1 MRIAIISPFQLRLRR
16 GIECSAGS
24 LAVAFARQAQDVEIL
39 CWAGSLV
46 PDQRL
51 QASGVRYSIMPVK
64 RYFQAYWAVL
74 FYALHIIRT
83 KPDVVII
90 FFADYGEALALALT
104 RRLYR
109 PVVIFS
115 VGYPLELVPHRFKA
129 FKAWQLGEHLD
140 GIVVKAPHMARAIGE
155 FFGRPA
161 IYIPNGV
168 DTDYFRPAD
177 NLSRMSENFQLI
189 TVAAIERRKGFEVVL
204 SALPGVLEQQQNIQY
219 TIVGDGPDCEWLRKT
234 VADLRL
240 DAHVR
245 LPGAVNDVRPFMREA
260 DLFLLPSYGEGMPNA
275 YLEALAMGLPT
286 IVSNDPP
293 YDTIAG
299 PAFSI
304 RVNRSDPNMMENA
317 ILSLLRDPHRRK
329 QMGQAAR
336 REAETKYNWNSVAT
350 EYLKL
355 ISTLFETDLSLAE

>member
-16 GIECSAGS
+16 GIECSAGN
-24 LAVAFARQAQDVEIL
+24 LAVAFARQVQEVEIL

-51 QASGVRYSIMPVK
+51 HASGVKYSIMPIR
-64 RYFQAYWAVL
+64 RYFQAYWAVP
-74 FYALHIIRT
+74 FYAQQFVRT

-90 FFADYGEALALALT
+90 FFADYGEALALALV

-109 PVVIFS
+109 PTLIFS
-115 VGYPLELVPHRFKA
+115 VGYPFELVPHRFEA
-129 FKAWQLGEHLD
+129 FKAWQLAEHLD
-140 GIVVKAPHMARAIGE
+140 GIVVKAPHMVQAIE
-155 FFGRPA
+155 QFFRRPA
-161 IYIPNGV
+161 VYIPNGV
-168 DTDYFRPAD
+168 DTDHFRPSD
-177 NLSRMSENFQLI
+177 KSVRRSGNFQLI

-204 SALPGVLEQQQNIQY
+204 SALPGVIEQQRNIQY
-219 TIVGDGPDCEWLRKT
+219 TIVGDGPDREWLRQV

-240 DAHVR
+240 DPHIKMT
-245 LPGAVNDVRPFMREA
+245 GAVNDVRPFMREA
-260 DLFLLPSYGEGMPNA
+260 DIFLLPSYGEGMPNA

-299 PAFSI
+299 SAFSI
-304 RVNRSDPNMMENA
+304 RVDRSDPHMMEHA

-336 REAETKYNWNSVAT
+336 QEAETNYSWNSVAI
-350 EYLKL
+350 EYLRL
-355 ISTLFETDLSLAE
+355 IDTLFETNLALVG